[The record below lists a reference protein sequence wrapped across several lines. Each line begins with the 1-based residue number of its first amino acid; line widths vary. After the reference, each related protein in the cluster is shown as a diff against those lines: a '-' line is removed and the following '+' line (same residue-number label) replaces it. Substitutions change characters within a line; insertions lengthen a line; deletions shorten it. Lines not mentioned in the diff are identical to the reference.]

1 MRTFVRWEL
10 GSRSLFF
17 ITVIC
22 ALAVMPLEY
31 KLAALALLVIRYV
44 VVALEVRRVARRL
57 GESGIMGRYFIYDL
71 LSPLWAAAVGAMLL
85 RRDDR
90 VWR

>member
-1 MRTFVRWEL
+1 ME
-10 GSRSLFF
+10 
-17 ITVIC
+17 IADYI
-22 ALAVMPLEY
+22 
-31 KLAALALLVIRYV
+31 
-44 VVALEVRRVARRL
+44 VAEDRRL

-71 LSPLWAAAVGAMLL
+71 LSPLWAAVLWVMLL